1 MYASY
6 FGLQSLPFSLL
17 PDADFLYLGPRHARA
32 LHMLEYGLETQ
43 AGFVVLTGDVG
54 SGKTTLLRR
63 YVRGAGAETRIG
75 MISNPTGS
83 IGSLLEWVILA
94 FDLPGLEKGVER
106 AVLYHRF
113 VDFLLDQYA
122 QGHKTVL
129 IIDEAQNLQANTLE
143 ELRMLSNVNNEK
155 DMLLQIV
162 LVGQPELRETLSHPS
177 LRQFVQRISVH
188 YQLGPLTALET
199 ARYIHHRLAIAGGN
213 ASLFDPATCAAIH
226 FFTSGVP
233 RLINLL
239 CDQALA
245 YSFADDA
252 DKPTPETVAAVVM
265 DRAQAGLSPF
275 KELQPHWSPVLLPMD
290 TRLMIA
296 EITAGLETDPATM
309 SEPLPP
315 SQVQKG

>member
-1 MYASY
+1 MYAVY
-6 FGLQSLPFSLL
+6 FGLQTLPFSLL

-63 YVRGAGAETRIG
+63 YIRSVGPETRIG
-75 MISNPTGS
+75 MINNPTGS
-83 IGSLLEWVILA
+83 IGSLLEWVLLA

-106 AVLYHRF
+106 ATLYHRF

-122 QGHKTVL
+122 HGHKTVL
-129 IIDEAQNLQANTLE
+129 IIDEAQNLPPETLE

-162 LVGQPELRETLSHPS
+162 LVGQPELRETLSDPA

-188 YQLGPLTALET
+188 YQLGPLNALET
-199 ARYIHHRLAIAGGN
+199 ARYIHHRLAIAGGG
-213 ASLFDPATCAAIH
+213 ADLFDPATCAAVQ
-226 FFTSGVP
+226 FFTGGVP

-245 YSFADDA
+245 YTFADDA
-252 DKPTPETVAAVVM
+252 DKPSPETVAAVVM

-275 KELQPHWSPVLLPMD
+275 KEMPPHWSPLLLPMD
-290 TRLMIA
+290 TRLMVT
-296 EITAGLETDPATM
+296 EIVEGLKADADLM
-309 SEPLPP
+309 SEPRPQTP
-315 SQVQKG
+315 QA